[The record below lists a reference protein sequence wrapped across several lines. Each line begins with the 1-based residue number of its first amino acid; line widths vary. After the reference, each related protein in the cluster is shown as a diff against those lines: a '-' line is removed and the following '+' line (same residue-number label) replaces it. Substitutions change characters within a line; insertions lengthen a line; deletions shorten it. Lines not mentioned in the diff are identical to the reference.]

1 MGGDGD
7 AATDAPRLEGHLR
20 EIHLHNW
27 GITPMGGAGLLRRL
41 SQLPFFVPG
50 FNKQNG
56 AEAMWTSTT
65 QSELR
70 EIVWLASVV
79 GALSILGTGLAVA
92 LAMVLVV

>member
-1 MGGDGD
+1 
-7 AATDAPRLEGHLR
+7 
-20 EIHLHNW
+20 
-27 GITPMGGAGLLRRL
+27 
-41 SQLPFFVPG
+41 
-50 FNKQNG
+50 
-56 AEAMWTSTT
+56 MWTSTSTT

>member
-1 MGGDGD
+1 MRGDRD
-7 AATDAPRLEGHLR
+7 ASRLEGPSVKSTCT
-20 EIHLHNW
+20 I
-27 GITPMGGAGLLRRL
+27 GV
-41 SQLPFFVPG
+41 LPRWAVRGFSADYCSCLFVPTFG
-50 FNKQNG
+50 KQDG